1 MSVPATNRASIP
13 SVRGKEDGHHELAQN
28 PEGFTAFGV
37 TPLVSASSLKTFNQR
52 TGCASKNS

>member
-1 MSVPATNRASIP
+1 MSVPATNRANIP

-37 TPLVSASSLKTFNQR
+37 TPLVSVSSLKTFNQR
-52 TGCASKNS
+52 TGCA